1 MFLLLWFDNN
11 VNQQK
16 IIEKI
21 EDFTHLHILKQ
32 LFKKKK
38 QSLIM

>member
-21 EDFTHLHILKQ
+21 EDFTNFKTII
-32 LFKKKK
+32 KKKTITNNVIK
-38 QSLIM
+38 